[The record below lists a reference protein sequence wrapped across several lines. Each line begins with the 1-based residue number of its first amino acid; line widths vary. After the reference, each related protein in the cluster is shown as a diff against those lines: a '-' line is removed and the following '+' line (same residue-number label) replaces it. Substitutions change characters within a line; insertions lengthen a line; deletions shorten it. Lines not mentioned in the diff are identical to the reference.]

1 MPNFTSVLIDGDVL
15 LYQVARGCETDANF
29 GDMHVL
35 FSDFDEAQKVFAI
48 RVQEIEETLGVP
60 TSMIAFSDNQN
71 WRKSVMPS
79 YKAHRKDTRKPL
91 VFHRL
96 KSWAQDQYP
105 SSILPRLEADD
116 VLGLAQQPDTII
128 ASIDKD
134 LGTVPGWFAHMR
146 VTGEIEIEETSEEQ
160 ARYRHMIQAFMGD
173 AVDGYPGCS
182 GVGIKTAAKILDRV
196 VQVPGEMQWTEW
208 LNAWNAVVYQYEKQG
223 HTVEDAQ
230 ENFMV
235 SKILTDKEE
244 YDGNT
249 VHVFMPTGVV
259 FDV

>member
-1 MPNFTSVLIDGDVL
+1 MTKFSSVLIDGDVL
-15 LYQVARGCETDANF
+15 LYQVARGCESDADF

-35 FSDFDEAQKVFAI
+35 YSDFDEAKAIFGI
-48 RVQEIEETLGVP
+48 RVQEIEETLGVK
-60 TSMIAFSDNQN
+60 TSMMAFSDGAN

-79 YKAHRKDTRKPL
+79 YKNHRKDVRKPL
-91 VFHRL
+91 AFSRL

-116 VLGLAQQPDTII
+116 TLGLSQQPDTII

-134 LGTVPGWFAHMR
+134 LGTVPGWFAHIR
-146 VTGEIEIEETSEEQ
+146 VSGEIEIEQTTEDQ

-182 GVGIKTAAKILDRV
+182 GVGIKTAAKILDKV
-196 VQVPGEMQWTEW
+196 VRTPGEMREDEW
-208 LNAWNAVVYQYEKQG
+208 LNAWDAVVYQYEKQG
-223 HTVEDAQ
+223 HTVMDAQ

-235 SKILTDKEE
+235 SKILTDQSE
-244 YDGNT
+244 YAQGN
-249 VHVFMPTGVV
+249 VHITMPTGVTFTV
-259 FDV
+259 